1 MNIEQAK
8 KIDIASFVE
17 WATEEGKRRSIK
29 VEVDTLIP
37 SRPTVRVHVYDYDLM
52 GSQWGVTHADQID
65 IAKAQA
71 EALEREKEKA
81 RKLLGITA

>member
-17 WATEEGKRRSIK
+17 WATEEGKSRTFK
-29 VEVDTLIP
+29 LEVENTRWSKAEARIW
-37 SRPTVRVHVYDYDLM
+37 VYDYDLCE
-52 GSQWGVTHADQID
+52 GQHVDSVEEINLDEVARKNALRD
-65 IAKAQA
+65 I
-71 EALEREKEKA
+71 ERA